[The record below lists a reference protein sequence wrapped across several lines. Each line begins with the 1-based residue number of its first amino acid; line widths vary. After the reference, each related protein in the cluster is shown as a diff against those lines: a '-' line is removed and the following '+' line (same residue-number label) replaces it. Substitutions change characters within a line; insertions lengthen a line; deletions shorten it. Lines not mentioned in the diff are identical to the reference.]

1 MCDIQAARD
10 LEAAEKAKKEARRE
24 AKRKA
29 EEEAK
34 KEADA
39 NSKTPGPTGSKTRE
53 SPKAGAK
60 DNGGIGK
67 GNKDSK
73 ASKDAGEAEIVT
85 ADTGV
90 QWRQMLSVAVAALPD
105 AIMPVCLCLQSSF
118 GHH

>member
-1 MCDIQAARD
+1 MYNTQAARD
-10 LEAAEKAKKEARRE
+10 LEAAEKAKREARRE

-39 NSKTPGPTGSKTRE
+39 SSKTPAPTGGKTKE

-60 DNGGIGK
+60 DNAGIGK
-67 GNKDSK
+67 GTKDSK
-73 ASKDAGEAEIVT
+73 VSKDAGKTEIMT
-85 ADTGV
+85 AGTSV

-105 AIMPVCLCLQSSF
+105 VTMPFCLHLQKSF
-118 GHH
+118 RHH